1 MAQTPAE
8 TYSDDGAIDYTPAS
22 AVTGGA
28 VVVLNGIVG
37 IAVTDIDANEKGS
50 LATEGLFKLPKT
62 TAAVVR
68 GLPIH
73 WDPTGSPDSGDASSG
88 AANQLGV
95 GTYAGIC
102 AEGAGSGDNF
112 AIVDLN
118 AAYPQDSNASVTAT
132 TGGAT
137 TGLIP
142 ASATFVT
149 VTSDSA
155 DKQISLPA
163 GYVGKVLRILVGTT
177 ACELISAVAADKV
190 NEVTVGATNEL
201 ALTAEA
207 LYTCVYTKSGFW
219 IVNGQTKLGAAQ
231 AALVPDAL

>member
-1 MAQTPAE
+1 MPQTAAE
-8 TYSDDGAIDYTPAS
+8 TYSSDGAIDYTPAS

-73 WDPTGSPDSGDASSG
+73 WDPTGTPDSGDASSG

-95 GTYAGIC
+95 GTYAGLC
-102 AEGAGSGDNF
+102 VEAAGSGDNF

-118 AAYPQDSNASVTAT
+118 ATTNLLAVTAVTAAGSVIGDAAQLSQGINVVTGADGTKGVILPTAVPGMQVIVKGVTAGVLKVWPKTGGTINALSASAALSMT
-132 TGGAT
+132 TGAMPLTFVAT
-137 TGLIP
+137 
-142 ASATFVT
+142 SATQWYT
-149 VTSDSA
+149 
-155 DKQISLPA
+155 LP
-163 GYVGKVLRILVGTT
+163 LV
-177 ACELISAVAADKV
+177 AS
-190 NEVTVGATNEL
+190 
-201 ALTAEA
+201 
-207 LYTCVYTKSGFW
+207 
-219 IVNGQTKLGAAQ
+219 
-231 AALVPDAL
+231 

>member
-102 AEGAGSGDNF
+102 AEAAGSGDNF

-118 AAYPQDSNASVTAT
+118 APTN
-132 TGGAT
+132 
-137 TGLIP
+137 L
-142 ASATFVT
+142 
-149 VTSDSA
+149 
-155 DKQISLPA
+155 L
-163 GYVGKVLRILVGTT
+163 
-177 ACELISAVAADKV
+177 AVAA
-190 NEVTVGATNEL
+190 VTAAGS
-201 ALTAEA
+201 TAA
-207 LYTCVYTKSGFW
+207 D
-219 IVNGQTKLGAAQ
+219 AAQ
-231 AALVPDAL
+231 LSQGLNVVTGADGTKGVILPVAVPGMQVIVKGVTAGVLKVYPETSSTINALSASAAISLASGAIPVTFVASTATQWYTLPLVAS